1 MSAPSYL
8 AFWVSLDHTHRPG
21 SEGLARSRPE
31 VRRQRTWAEGRWNA
45 FFQQQPAGPAV
56 SLPAQRVPLHDV
68 VESDSPAL
76 VQPSSPVVARTTR
89 EPVGW
94 GPAPSNLS

>member
-8 AFWVSLDHTHRPG
+8 AFWVSLDHAHRPD
-21 SEGLARSRPE
+21 SEGPDRSRPG
-31 VRRQRTWAEGRWNA
+31 VRRQRTWAEGRWYA
-45 FFQQQPAGPAV
+45 FFQEQPAV

-76 VQPSSPVVARTTR
+76 V
-89 EPVGW
+89 
-94 GPAPSNLS
+94 

>member
-8 AFWVSLDHTHRPG
+8 AVWVSLDHAHRTG
-21 SEGLARSRPE
+21 SEGSERSRPA
-31 VRRQRTWAEGRWNA
+31 VPRHRAWAEGRWHD
-45 FFQQQPAGPAV
+45 FFHEKPAV

-76 VQPSSPVVARTTR
+76 V
-89 EPVGW
+89 
-94 GPAPSNLS
+94 

>member
-8 AFWVSLDHTHRPG
+8 AFWVSLDHAHRPG
-21 SEGLARSRPE
+21 SSGPARSRPE
-31 VRRQRTWAEGRWNA
+31 VRRQRTWAEGRWHA
-45 FFQQQPAGPAV
+45 FFQEQPAVPAV

-76 VQPSSPVVARTTR
+76 VQPSPPVVARTTR

-94 GPAPSNLS
+94 RPTPSNLS